1 MCPEAFLREEEGDEG
16 TLVGDEGT
24 TRQEGGGGGVVSG
37 QGRGAEVAGVPE
49 IMEEILGQ
57 LPISHLYSS
66 CRLVC
71 RKWNDIIQR
80 EKVRAMTPAS
90 TNSSCIHT

>member
-1 MCPEAFLREEEGDEG
+1 MDWDEAACC
-16 TLVGDEGT
+16 
-24 TRQEGGGGGVVSG
+24 
-37 QGRGAEVAGVPE
+37 GRGQEVACVPE
-49 IMEEILGQ
+49 IVEEILGQ

-80 EKVRAMTPAS
+80 EKVHYHLYVLFYFVLY
-90 TNSSCIHT
+90 II